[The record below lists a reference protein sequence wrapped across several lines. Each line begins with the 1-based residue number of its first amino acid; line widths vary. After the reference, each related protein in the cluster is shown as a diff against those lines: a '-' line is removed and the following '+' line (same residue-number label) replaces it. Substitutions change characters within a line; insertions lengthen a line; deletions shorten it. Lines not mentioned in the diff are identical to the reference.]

1 MRGDGSAHLRSRKI
15 ADGALEREFHKDE
28 PRKINVDSWR
38 VCRYGQGGFYH
49 IPIDASSTLNL
60 PRWTGEAALQHEESV
75 MGKMNI
81 WRKDGT
87 NELFTHLRGNLDDGK
102 RLIGTALVGLVGA
115 PDWIVKSGRFRFLGD
130 TIVGFE
136 AHDTPHLFLLFFTTP
151 KRATKLGFCEREDTH
166 TSLSLLVFFPCY
178 CLLYVSIYLTVMTP

>member
-1 MRGDGSAHLRSRKI
+1 MRGDGSARLRSRKI

-28 PRKINVDSWR
+28 PRKINVDSWC
-38 VCRYGQGGFYH
+38 VCRYWQGGFYH

-60 PRWTGEAALQHEESV
+60 PRWTGEAALQHEEPV

-87 NELFTHLRGNLDDGK
+87 NELFTRLRGNLDDGK

-130 TIVGFE
+130 TIVGCE

-151 KRATKLGFCEREDTH
+151 K
-166 TSLSLLVFFPCY
+166 
-178 CLLYVSIYLTVMTP
+178 